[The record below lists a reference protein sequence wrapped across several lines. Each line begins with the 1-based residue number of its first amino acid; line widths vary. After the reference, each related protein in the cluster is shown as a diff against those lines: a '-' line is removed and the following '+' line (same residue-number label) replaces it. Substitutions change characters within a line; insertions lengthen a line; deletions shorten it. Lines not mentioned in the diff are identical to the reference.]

1 MALPVD
7 LRLLWPAGV
16 VDVDGL
22 PLAVGVEG
30 GRAGLAVAVAGAA
43 GAAEGQLHLG
53 ADGAGVYIDDAGRYL
68 FHRLE
73 RPAHVPRVDGGDEPG
88 GHVVVDRHRLVEAG
102 AGDDVSHGAED
113 LLLGDAHAR
122 PDVRED
128 SGLEEVAAVQAIAG
142 GARAADGYLRA
153 LLAADLHV
161 ALDLLEL
168 GPVDDRADLRRLV
181 EAAAEAQRAGARDE
195 LPREAVQDAV
205 VDDHAAGG
213 GAALAAGAE
222 GAPDGALDREVDV
235 GVVEDDDGVLAAHL
249 QVDALA
255 GGAAVG
261 GDLAP
266 DLKGA
271 GE

>member
-30 GRAGLAVAVAGAA
+30 GRAGLAIAVAGAA

-53 ADGAGVYIDDAGRYL
+53 ADGAGVYIDDAGGYL

-73 RPAHVPRVDGGDEPG
+73 RHAHVARIDGGDQTV
-88 GHVVVDRHRLVEAG
+88 GHVVVDRHRLVEVG
-102 AGDDVSHGAED
+102 EGDDVGHGAED
-113 LLLGDAHAR
+113 LLLSDAHAG

-128 SGLEEVAAVQAIAG
+128 GGLEEVAAVQAIAG

-161 ALDLLEL
+161 ALYLLEL
-168 GPVDDRADLRRLV
+168 GPVDDRADLPRPV
-181 EAAAEAQRAGARDE
+181 EAAADAQRAGARHQ
-195 LPREAVQDAV
+195 LPR
-205 VDDHAAGG
+205 
-213 GAALAAGAE
+213 
-222 GAPDGALDREVDV
+222 
-235 GVVEDDDGVLAAHL
+235 
-249 QVDALA
+249 
-255 GGAAVG
+255 
-261 GDLAP
+261 
-266 DLKGA
+266 
-271 GE
+271 